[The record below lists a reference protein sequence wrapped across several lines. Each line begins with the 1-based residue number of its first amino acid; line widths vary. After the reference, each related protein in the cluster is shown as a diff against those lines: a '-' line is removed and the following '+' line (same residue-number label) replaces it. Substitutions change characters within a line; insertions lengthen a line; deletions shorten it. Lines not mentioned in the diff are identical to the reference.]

1 MTNNIVA
8 FDLETTGLNTQT
20 DHIIQIG
27 LVKFDKSTYEE
38 LGHIMF
44 YIKPETNFSIDPYAQ
59 EKHGISKDFVIENG
73 VLLRDVWGEISEF
86 IGDCDILSYNGNSF
100 DVPMLYNNLKRYN
113 LEFDFVSRK
122 YYDSMVVERKR
133 IQYKLSETYK
143 RYTGEELEDAHDAL
157 ADVRATVQV
166 FKHQFEQ
173 VPDMFNDT
181 EFTMI
186 SPEGFVKINDDN
198 ELVFTS
204 GKYRG
209 KRTNDICKTDP
220 SYIRWIVEKFS
231 PITVETIKNAWI
243 AEKEAN
249 QAKDNL

>member
-27 LVKFDKSTYEE
+27 LVKFNKSTYEE

-44 YIKPETNFSIDPYAQ
+44 YIKPESDFSIDPYAQ

-86 IGDCDILSYNGNSF
+86 IGDYDILSYNGNSF

-113 LEFDFVSRK
+113 LEFDFVSHK
-122 YYDSMVVERKR
+122 YYDSMIVERKR

-143 RYTGEELEDAHDAL
+143 RYTGKELEDAHDAL

-186 SPEGFVKINDDN
+186 SPEGFVKINEDN

-220 SYIRWIVEKFS
+220 SYIRWVVEKFS

-243 AEKEAN
+243 VEKEAN

>member
-73 VLLRDVWGEISEF
+73 VLLRDVWSEISEF

-220 SYIRWIVEKFS
+220 SYIRWVVEKFS
-231 PITVETIKNAWI
+231 PITVETIKNAWV

>member
-27 LVKFDKSTYEE
+27 LVKFNKSTYEE

-44 YIKPETNFSIDPYAQ
+44 YIKPESDFSIDPYAQ

-113 LEFDFVSRK
+113 LEFDFVSHK
-122 YYDSMVVERKR
+122 YYDSMIVERKR

-143 RYTGEELEDAHDAL
+143 RYTGKELEDAHDAL

-186 SPEGFVKINDDN
+186 SPEGFVKINEDN

-220 SYIRWIVEKFS
+220 SYIRWVVEKFS

-243 AEKEAN
+243 VEKEAN

>member
-27 LVKFDKSTYEE
+27 LVKFNKSTYEE
-38 LGHIMF
+38 LGHIML

-59 EKHGISKDFVIENG
+59 EKHGISKEFIIENG
-73 VLLRDVWGEISEF
+73 VLLSSVWDEISEF

-133 IQYKLSETYK
+133 IQYKLFETYK

-220 SYIRWIVEKFS
+220 SYIRWVVEKFS

-243 AEKEAN
+243 VEKEAN

>member
-73 VLLRDVWGEISEF
+73 VLLRDVWSEISEF

-220 SYIRWIVEKFS
+220 SYIRWVVEKFS
-231 PITVETIKNAWI
+231 SITVETIKNAWV

>member
-27 LVKFDKSTYEE
+27 LVKFNKSTYEE

-113 LEFDFVSRK
+113 LEFDFISRK

-143 RYTGEELEDAHDAL
+143 RYTGKELEDAHDAL

-186 SPEGFVKINDDN
+186 SPEGFVKINDNN

-231 PITVETIKNAWI
+231 PITVETIKNAWV

>member
-27 LVKFDKSTYEE
+27 LVKFNKSTYDE

-44 YIKPETNFSIDPYAQ
+44 YIKPETDFSIDPYAQ

-73 VLLRDVWGEISEF
+73 VLLRDVWDEISEF
-86 IGDCDILSYNGNSF
+86 IEDCDILSYNGNSF

-122 YYDSMVVERKR
+122 YYDSMIVERKR

-143 RYTGEELEDAHDAL
+143 RYTGKELEDAHDAIV
-157 ADVRATVQV
+157 DVRATIQV

-186 SPEGFVKINDDN
+186 SPEGFVKMNGDN

-220 SYIRWIVEKFS
+220 SYIRWVVEKFS

-243 AEKEAN
+243 VEKEAN

>member
-1 MTNNIVA
+1 MTDNIVS

-27 LVKFDKSTYEE
+27 LVKFNKSTYEE
-38 LGHIMF
+38 LGHLMF
-44 YIKPETNFSIDPYAQ
+44 YIKPGVGFSIDPYAQ
-59 EKHGISKDFVIENG
+59 EKHGLTKEFILENG
-73 VLLRDVWGEISEF
+73 VLLSSVWDEIREF

-100 DVPMLYNNLKRYN
+100 DVPMLYNNLVRYN

-122 YYDSMVVERKR
+122 YYDSMIVERKR
-133 IQYKLSETYK
+133 VRYKLADTYK
-143 RYTGEELEDAHDAL
+143 RYTGKELEGAHDAL
-157 ADVRATVQV
+157 EDVRATVQV
-166 FKHQFEQ
+166 FKHQLEQ
-173 VPDMFNDT
+173 APEMFDDS

-186 SPEGFVKINDDN
+186 SPEGFIKLNDNN

-209 KRTNDICKTDP
+209 RRTNDICRTDP

-243 AEKEAN
+243 VEKEAN

>member
-73 VLLRDVWGEISEF
+73 VLLRDVWSEISEF

-220 SYIRWIVEKFS
+220 SYIRWVVEKFS
-231 PITVETIKNAWI
+231 PITVETIKNAWV
-243 AEKEAN
+243 AEKQAN